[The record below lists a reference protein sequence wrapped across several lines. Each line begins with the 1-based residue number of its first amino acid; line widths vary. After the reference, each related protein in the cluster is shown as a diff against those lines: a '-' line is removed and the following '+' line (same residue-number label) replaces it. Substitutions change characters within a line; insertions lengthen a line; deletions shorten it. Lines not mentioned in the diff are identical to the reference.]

1 MPKYLL
7 KMTKLTFSLLI
18 LLSLSFCASD
28 GPADSFNYEEPVEE
42 DTTEAGELIWSDEF
56 NGNGAP
62 NSSNWTYDIGHGDS
76 GWGNNEVQ
84 YYTDE
89 AKNVRVEDGKLI
101 IEALKENGEW
111 TSARIKTQGKRSF
124 QHVTVKAKAKL
135 PQGSGTWPAIW
146 MLGADFSEVGWP
158 ASGEIDIMEHVGKNP
173 GLVHSSLHTPSSY
186 GNTQNTSST
195 EVPDFSESFHVYE
208 AEWTSDSI
216 TFKVDGEAF
225 YTYNPSEK
233 NGDTW
238 PFNDDFFIIM
248 NIAMGGNWGSDAQY
262 ETGGLKN
269 GIDPDLTEARMEVE
283 YIRVYAN

>member
-1 MPKYLL
+1 MKYILGI
-7 KMTKLTFSLLI
+7 LI
-18 LLSLSFCASD
+18 LLSFTFCASD
-28 GPADSFNYEEPVEE
+28 GPADSFNYEDPVEE

-56 NGNGAP
+56 NGSGTP
-62 NSSNWTYDIGHGDS
+62 NSNNWTYDIGHGDN

-101 IEALKENGEW
+101 IEALKEDGDW
-111 TSARIKTQGKRSF
+111 TSARIKTQGKQSF
-124 QHVTVKAKAKL
+124 KHVTVKARAKL
-135 PQGSGTWPAIW
+135 PEGSGTWPAIW
-146 MLGADFSEVGWP
+146 MLGSDFAEVGWP
-158 ASGEIDIMEHVGKNP
+158 ASGEIDIMEHVGKDP
-173 GLVHSSLHTPSSY
+173 GLVHSSLHTPSSH

-195 EVPDFSESFHVYE
+195 EVPDFSESFHIYE
-208 AEWTSDSI
+208 AEWTTDGI
-216 TFKVDGEAF
+216 TFKVDGKAF

-248 NIAMGGNWGSDAQY
+248 NIAMGGNWGSDTQY
-262 ETGGLKN
+262 ETGGMKN
-269 GIDPDLTEARMEVE
+269 GIDPNLKKARMEVD